1 MLAAVCAAWP
11 GGADGKAPPN
21 NLVVYGPVP
30 GLAASDHYA
39 LRVRM
44 AGGNGPW
51 QNAFVFKTACKDFG
65 RIDLN
70 KTRGKPGV
78 DTEGYAAHLSGW
90 SHSYVNFETGGPV
103 EVEITKLDGKPLT
116 KATVHPQRYGKHV
129 EIKEGKAYVIL
140 DQPCLVA
147 VDINGDMCDQDTTR
161 TRDGGWYNGPPLHA
175 LSIFANPVFANKPKL
190 GDPSVYAVKPGQKP
204 PTNGNW
210 KTLYFR
216 LFNRIR
222 G

>member
-90 SHSYVNFETGGPV
+90 SHSYVNFEGSSAEFVGR
-103 EVEITKLDGKPLT
+103 E
-116 KATVHPQRYGKHV
+116 
-129 EIKEGKAYVIL
+129 
-140 DQPCLVA
+140 
-147 VDINGDMCDQDTTR
+147 
-161 TRDGGWYNGPPLHA
+161 
-175 LSIFANPVFANKPKL
+175 L
-190 GDPSVYAVKPGQKP
+190 G
-204 PTNGNW
+204 
-210 KTLYFR
+210 
-216 LFNRIR
+216 
-222 G
+222 